1 MDRFAVVSDIHGN
14 ILALEAVM
22 ADMAK
27 RSIEGVI
34 NLGDNLSGPLWPNET
49 GHILMKQDWLNVQ
62 GNHDW
67 NLLFKDPALLSLSDA
82 NGYRHLDDELRAWL
96 NTLPA
101 SLTLPGGIVA
111 FHGTPAVKAKY
122 LLETVEGHRAR
133 LATPTEIAERLD
145 GTQASLVLCG
155 HSHFPRAVQHD
166 STLIVCP
173 GSLGCQ
179 AYIDNDSDHVIETG
193 SPLARYAV
201 IEKQNGSYA
210 VDLISV
216 PYDHLKAAEKAHTGG
231 RPDWEIALRTGFMRS
246 GSEKPYFPG
255 M

>member
-1 MDRFAVVSDIHGN
+1 MKRFAVVSDIHGN
-14 ILALEAVM
+14 LPALEAVL
-22 ADMAK
+22 ADLSA
-27 RSIEGVI
+27 RQVEGVV

-49 GHILMKQDWLNVQ
+49 GHLLMKMEWLNVQ

-82 NGYRHLDDELRAWL
+82 NGYRNLDDDLRVWL
-96 NTLPA
+96 KTLPA
-101 SLTLPGGIVA
+101 SLSLPEGIAA
-111 FHGTPAVKAKY
+111 FHGTPEVKAKY
-122 LLETVEGHRAR
+122 LLESVENHRAR
-133 LATPTEIAERLD
+133 LATPAEISERLGD
-145 GTQASLVLCG
+145 TRASLVLCG
-155 HSHFPRAVQHD
+155 HSHFPRTVQHG

-193 SPLARYAV
+193 SPQARYAV

-210 VDLISV
+210 VEQISL
-216 PYDHLKAAEKAHTGG
+216 PYDHLKAAEKARANG

-246 GSEKPYFPG
+246 GSEKPSFPG